1 MNNIIEKFYNAFNKL
16 DAETMI
22 ECYHDD
28 IRFEDPAFGVMHRA
42 KAKNMWRMLCASQNG
57 KDFKIVFSEVK
68 IDGESGSAHWEA
80 FYKFSKTGRKVHN
93 VIEAKFEFQDGKIIK
108 HTDDFNLHK
117 WASQAMGTM
126 GFLLGWTGFF
136 KKKFIAQTNRLLDN
150 FENNLI

>member
-1 MNNIIEKFYNAFNKL
+1 MV
-16 DAETMI
+16 

-28 IRFEDPAFGVMHRA
+28 IRFEDPAFGVMHGDR
-42 KAKNMWRMLCASQNG
+42 AKNMWKMLCGSQNG
-57 KDFKIVFSEVK
+57 KDFKIVFSEIK

-136 KKKFIAQTNRLLDN
+136 KKKFIAQTNRLLDK